1 MFYTGR
7 KRKLKQ
13 MDSDLD
19 SEDEV
24 YMPPQKK
31 RKVKK
36 KKKKKSMC
44 KNIYKFD

>member
-1 MFYTGR
+1 
-7 KRKLKQ
+7 

-36 KKKKKSMC
+36 KKKKKKSSMC